1 MAIRQYIGARYVPK
15 FFENPNNTSEWLPN
29 VEYEPLT
36 IVTYGLN
43 TYTSKKLVP
52 ASVGDPSNN
61 PDYWVATANFN
72 AFVTELQ
79 NQIDDI
85 NDDIDDI
92 NDDIADLTTDTK
104 QYVVLIGD
112 SYVDNGGVIA
122 GVTALLDT
130 NEYRF
135 VANALGGASFSK
147 TDHTGYTSYKSI
159 LESTTVA
166 DPEKVNR
173 VIIVGG
179 YNEINYPDDIES
191 GVNATVSYIRTR
203 FPHAQIEYM
212 PVGRSKSVAYNFTVQ
227 TCNNRAIN
235 RLNKLNCIVHDNAK
249 WILGNANL
257 MASDNVHPATN
268 GYAEIIKYIVQVIK
282 TKTLTVTNNFKFPS
296 IGAASGLPFRIT
308 GDLYYSQLNDTIKIY
323 SNNLVIT
330 KTSGTGRWTV
340 AAGSRASFLDLPNF
354 FLNNDATVS
363 APVNADFPF
372 RQTHEYGSQNLK
384 VQSVQ
389 DTSCFNVCNFGNT
402 QQVLGVNLADDANEY
417 SNMSSEFMMIASL
430 VNQFPKYPVTWVG
443 YTT

>member
-1 MAIRQYIGARYVPK
+1 MRKYVGARYCPK
-15 FFENPNNTSEWLPN
+15 FVGTYDSTQAYEALSVVDNGLGTSYISNKP
-29 VEYEPLT
+29 VPAGTPLT
-36 IVTYGLN
+36 
-43 TYTSKKLVP
+43 
-52 ASVGDPSNN
+52 DD
-61 PDYWVATANFN
+61 DYWIVYGSSSGAIIN
-72 AFVTELQ
+72 LQ

-92 NDDIADLTTDTK
+92 NNNITTLETDVK
-104 QYVVLIGD
+104 EYVVLVGD

-159 LESTTVA
+159 LENTIVA

-179 YNEINYPDDIES
+179 YNEISYPDDIET

-212 PVGRSKSVAYNFTVQ
+212 PVGRSRSAAYNFTVQ

-257 MASDNVHPATN
+257 MDSDKVHPAAN
-268 GYAEIIKYIVQVIK
+268 GYAEIVKYIVQVIT
-282 TKTLTVTNNFKFPS
+282 TKSLTVSNSFKFPS
-296 IGAASGLPFRIT
+296 IGAASGLPFSIT

-340 AAGSRASFLDLPNF
+340 AAGDRASFLDLPNF

-372 RQTHEYGSQNLK
+372 RQTHESGSQNLK

-402 QQVLGVNLADDANEY
+402 QQVLGVNLADDEAGY
-417 SNMSSEFMMIASL
+417 SNMSSEFVMTASL

-443 YTT
+443 YTS